1 MLCKTEKGD
10 KRVNYDELSK
20 IQTSIYLAAGRK
32 TQNLL
37 DGDYTSVYKGRSMEF
52 DDLREYVVGD
62 NIRDIDWK
70 SSSRTGRILV
80 RRNIAQKKH
89 NVLFILDSGK
99 KMRADTSTGDAKSD
113 VAVTALGVLGFIV
126 NRHGDDF
133 TCLMGTE
140 ESISYNFFR
149 TGKNHLQNMLSE
161 AEKEIVKDSRNS
173 LNQLLSFTNNHIRR
187 NKIIVIITDIDG
199 LSTLDEDIL
208 KELTAVND
216 ILLVNVDDAYLFGDD
231 VFDVDSGRYEP
242 DMVARQK
249 RLRDAEKDA
258 RIKLIEKT
266 EEILRRYK
274 ITFVTVRSDEEA
286 VDKIMEL
293 LEKHRYEIIR

>member
-1 MLCKTEKGD
+1 
-10 KRVNYDELSK
+10 VNYDELSK

-37 DGDYTSVYKGRSMEF
+37 DGDYASVYKGRSMEF

-89 NVLFILDSGK
+89 NILFIVDSGK
-99 KMRADTSTGDAKSD
+99 KMRADTSTGEAKAD

-140 ESISYNFFR
+140 RSISYNYFR
-149 TGKNHLQNMLSE
+149 TGKNHLQNMLIE
-161 AEKEIVKDSRNS
+161 TEREIVKDSHSN
-173 LNQLLSFTNNHIRR
+173 LNQLLGFTNNHIRR

-199 LSTLDEDIL
+199 MTSIDEDIL
-208 KELTAVND
+208 KELSAMND
-216 ILLVNVDDAYLFGDD
+216 ILLVNVDDAYLFGDE
-231 VFDVDSGRYEP
+231 VFDLDGGVYEP
-242 DMVARQK
+242 EIISREK
-249 RLRDAEKDA
+249 HLRDAEKAA
-258 RIKLIEKT
+258 RQKTLEKA
-266 EEILRRYK
+266 EEVLRRYK
-274 ITFVTVRSDEEA
+274 ITSVTVRSEDEI
-286 VDKIMEL
+286 VDKVMEL
-293 LEKHRYEIIR
+293 LEKHKYEIIR